1 MCARQDA
8 ARAIGPQR
16 GRGDEAMY
24 WIGTSGYSYPEWRG
38 SFYPEKLSTA
48 KMLGYYAD
56 RFTTVEINNT
66 FYRMPSEKVLGD
78 WRAKTPDGF
87 AFTLKAPRRITH
99 NSRLR
104 DCEDSVRT
112 FAERAAT
119 LGSKLGVLLFQ
130 TPPWLRKNV
139 DVLETFVEWLPPET
153 RAAFEFRHASWFS
166 EDVYERLRARN
177 LAFCTSD
184 NEDMSTPLVTT
195 ADYAYFR
202 LRDEGYERGDISEWA
217 RTIADRAA
225 DCEDVF
231 VYFKHEKAGKG
242 AEFARML
249 GQDLSAI

>member
-1 MCARQDA
+1 
-8 ARAIGPQR
+8 
-16 GRGDEAMY
+16 MY

-66 FYRMPSEKVLGD
+66 FYRMPSEKVLSD
-78 WRAKTPDGF
+78 WRAKTPDSF

-99 NSRLR
+99 SSRLR
-104 DCEDSVRT
+104 DCEDTVRT

-119 LGSKLGVLLFQ
+119 LGTKLGVLLFQ

-139 DVLETFVEWLPPET
+139 EVLETFVGWLPRET
-153 RAAFEFRHASWFS
+153 RAAFEFRHESWFS
-166 EDVYERLRARN
+166 EDVYECLRAGN

-184 NEDMSTPLVTT
+184 NEDMSTPLVST

-217 RTIADRAA
+217 RTIAEHASG
-225 DCEDVF
+225 CEDVF

-249 GQDLSAI
+249 GQDLSAV